1 MHEIDLHV
9 NQRCAPPFTTRNKD
23 RARYHFQMDM
33 AQALASAAILQDW
46 PELTG
51 PKPSW
56 MRQRELVP
64 CSCGTCF
71 FCKNSMTTGVMH
83 RPISKAKVYAVGTHS
98 WDRISQRHCGLCL
111 DEGGSRTKEAAAGG
125 QGWVC
130 YTSTVTCSLCA
141 SERSPAICKVHQK
154 ELERSIPHKHLPTNK
169 KKKDHRRMSAPP
181 IMGGGGG
188 AASSGAKG
196 Y

>member
-1 MHEIDLHV
+1 
-9 NQRCAPPFTTRNKD
+9 
-23 RARYHFQMDM
+23 
-33 AQALASAAILQDW
+33 
-46 PELTG
+46 
-51 PKPSW
+51 

-64 CSCGTCF
+64 CPCGTCF

-111 DEGGSRTKEAAAGG
+111 DEGGSRTKEAAGG